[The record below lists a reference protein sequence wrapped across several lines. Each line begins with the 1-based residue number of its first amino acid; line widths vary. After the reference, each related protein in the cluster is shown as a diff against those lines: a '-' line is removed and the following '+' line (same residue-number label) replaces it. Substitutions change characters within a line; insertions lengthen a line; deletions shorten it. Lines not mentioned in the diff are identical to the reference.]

1 MEQSKLSVAVRLRPV
16 SQKELAKEH
25 CTIVARALD
34 PHTVHICDP
43 ADEFNEDVLRKDRNR
58 DKVYSYDHVFDEDA
72 PQQLVFEKTTKTL
85 LDSVIQG
92 FNATVFAYGI
102 YNRMFNSRLD
112 WGWKDLYDARY
123 RNQSWYYGTYTSRA
137 FYKD

>member
-16 SQKELAKEH
+16 SQKELANSS
-25 CTIVARALD
+25 CSIVARALD
-34 PHTVHICDP
+34 SHTVHIVDP

-72 PQQLVFEKTTKTL
+72 PQELVFEKTTKTL

-92 FNATVFAYGI
+92 FNATVFAYGLDFTNFQVQLALVKLI
-102 YNRMFNSRLD
+102 RCWELNRI
-112 WGWKDLYDARY
+112 
-123 RNQSWYYGTYTSRA
+123 QE
-137 FYKD
+137 